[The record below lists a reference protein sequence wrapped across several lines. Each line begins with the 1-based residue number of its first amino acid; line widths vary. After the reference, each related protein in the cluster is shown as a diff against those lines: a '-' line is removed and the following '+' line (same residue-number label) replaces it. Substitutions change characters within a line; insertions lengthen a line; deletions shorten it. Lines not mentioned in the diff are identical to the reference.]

1 MARRIVLTMLAL
13 IGALLVTA
21 VVPLGLITTGH
32 ERSSFRQ
39 DTTLSAETL
48 AGVAEERLADKP
60 PGGTLTQTLAEA
72 RRIGEQV
79 QVYDAA
85 GAGGGEHRR
94 PRSRCVRRD
103 PGGGAAGPDGGGH
116 PLPTTGCGWWSR

>member
-39 DTTLSAETL
+39 DTTLSAQAL
-48 AGVAEERLADKP
+48 AGVAEDRLADQP
-60 PGGTLTQTLAEA
+60 PAGTLSAYA
-72 RRIGEQV
+72 GPG
-79 QVYDAA
+79 AA
-85 GAGGGEHRR
+85 QRGAGRG
-94 PRSRCVRRD
+94 V
-103 PGGGAAGPDGGGH
+103 
-116 PLPTTGCGWWSR
+116 

>member
-1 MARRIVLTMLAL
+1 MARRIVLTMIAL

-39 DTTLSAETL
+39 DTTLTAETL
-48 AGVAEERLADKP
+48 AGVAEERLDKP
-60 PGGTLTQTLAEA
+60 PVGTMTRTLAEA

-85 GAGGGEHRR
+85 GRVVAGTGGTDLG
-94 PRSRCVRRD
+94 V
-103 PGGGAAGPDGGGH
+103 AAATLAAALRGRTVVANPADDRLRVVV
-116 PLPTTGCGWWSR
+116 P